1 MFLLHQDPLC
11 PFSFKDKIILVC
23 LSNKILKPIIQINL
37 GYIYRF
43 LKQMRLVKTNK
54 KKVTQRKLGKEEI
67 LQTRYKKIIFPIKMT
82 KTRIS

>member
-1 MFLLHQDPLC
+1 MS
-11 PFSFKDKIILVC
+11 FSFKNKIT

-54 KKVTQRKLGKEEI
+54 KNITQRKLGKEEI
-67 LQTRYKKIIFPIKMT
+67 LQTRYKKIRFPIKIT
-82 KTRIS
+82 KTAIN